1 MTNSEPIKRRAA
13 EILDRVTDLLDEG
26 RIAQHIDERI
36 DKALDEFDCPT
47 DSGYSHP
54 QFTETVARFLTHV
67 HEVAL
72 PGSRKLTASQARDE
86 ALALLSHAY
95 DGAFAGG
102 YHGAILDAADASS
115 PGLEL
120 VLARMAESIK
130 RQRRQQYS
138 RWLRVR
144 YIDSVDWPTKCAMA
158 AVLLARCQEF
168 LPPELRQCPPEQ
180 VAEEVYDLLEL
191 HAATSNRLG
200 HIPASF
206 AWPSRTCC
214 VTPHH

>member
-1 MTNSEPIKRRAA
+1 MTNSESIKRRAA
-13 EILDRVTDLLDEG
+13 EILGRVTDLLDER

-47 DSGYSHP
+47 DSGYSHR
-54 QFTETVARFLTHV
+54 QFTETVARFLSHV

-86 ALALLSHAY
+86 ALALLSHTY
-95 DGAFAGG
+95 DGAFASG
-102 YHGAILDAADASS
+102 YLGAILDAADASS
-115 PGLEL
+115 PGLVL

-130 RQRRQQYS
+130 RRRRQQYA

-158 AVLLARCQEF
+158 AVLIDRLQES

-180 VAEEVYDLLEL
+180 LADEVYDLLEL
-191 HAATSNRLG
+191 HLTTGSRLEPILAG
-200 HIPASF
+200 L
-206 AWPSRTCC
+206 SR
-214 VTPHH
+214 